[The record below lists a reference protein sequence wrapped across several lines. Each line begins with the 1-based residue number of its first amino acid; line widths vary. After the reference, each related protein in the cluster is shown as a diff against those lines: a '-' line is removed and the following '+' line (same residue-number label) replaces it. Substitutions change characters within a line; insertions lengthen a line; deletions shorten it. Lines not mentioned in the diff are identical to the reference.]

1 MPPPE
6 LQKAKDVIAAL
17 TKAIKTS
24 KLYPESNPIYQK
36 FIEELS
42 EKFNSYMEEHGNLKL
57 RLTQFKLIYKDI
69 EIYDN
74 PDKLENIALKLFT
87 DGVREITF
95 HEGMEDIEILNFLDV
110 LNANIDP
117 EKTDDDMVTLMWE
130 KNFQHITYF
139 VIEESGRAMP
149 RQKP

>member
-1 MPPPE
+1 MPENIFKHLKESGEKSGLPEAGAAPAESAVPPPE
-6 LQKAKDVIAAL
+6 LQKAKDVIGAL

-57 RLTQFKLIYKDI
+57 RLTQFKLIYKDT

-110 LNANIDP
+110 L
-117 EKTDDDMVTLMWE
+117 
-130 KNFQHITYF
+130 
-139 VIEESGRAMP
+139 
-149 RQKP
+149 